1 MFAAIRC
8 MSCLGKKLHPI
19 WASEN
24 GPELPWLQR
33 PNVLL
38 DFCPIARN
46 CSIIFVDF
54 GGGWVGSRGHRD
66 GWLVWSIDLA
76 SWFGFVILPG
86 CGLASQTKCQSAK
99 GRTMFVSRT
108 YTGKVSTGKEQTS
121 PRVGGGAGSGPSAT
135 PLHHLLGTQGSCSK
149 PFCPVGPQ
157 PCPLMLQ
164 LLLC

>member
-1 MFAAIRC
+1 MFAAIRY

-54 GGGWVGSRGHRD
+54 GGGWAGSRGH
-66 GWLVWSIDLA
+66 GMVGLCGA
-76 SWFGFVILPG
+76 SILPV
-86 CGLASQTKCQSAK
+86 GL
-99 GRTMFVSRT
+99 V
-108 YTGKVSTGKEQTS
+108 
-121 PRVGGGAGSGPSAT
+121 
-135 PLHHLLGTQGSCSK
+135 L
-149 PFCPVGPQ
+149 
-157 PCPLMLQ
+157 
-164 LLLC
+164 